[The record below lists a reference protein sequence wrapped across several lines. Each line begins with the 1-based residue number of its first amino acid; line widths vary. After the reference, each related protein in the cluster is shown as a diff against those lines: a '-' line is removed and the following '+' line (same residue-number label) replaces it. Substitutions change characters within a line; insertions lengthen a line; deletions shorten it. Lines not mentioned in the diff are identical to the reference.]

1 MNKPIVGITM
11 GDPAGSGPEITIK
24 ALADPEQYSYCRPIV
39 VGDVKVMEQAK
50 KFVGREDIVIH
61 RCEKVSDALFTP
73 GTIDV
78 LHLDLIED
86 ISKFEIAKVSVE
98 GGNAAFQCVKK
109 VIELAMAGE
118 VDATCT
124 NALNKEAMNK
134 ALEYYHGEKSD
145 GYTHFD
151 GHTEIYATYT
161 HTKKYTMMLAHHD
174 LRVVHVSTHVS
185 LREAC
190 DRVKKDRVLEYIRR
204 CTKALQQ
211 LGVKGKMAVAGLNP
225 HSGEHGLF
233 GWEEVKEIAPAV
245 AQAQQ
250 EGYDV
255 VGPIGPDSVFHQA
268 LQGRYQAVLSL
279 YHDQGHIATKTYDFE
294 RTIAVT
300 LDMPFLRTSVD
311 HGTAFD
317 IAGKGIVSDISMI
330 EAIRLAAKYAPN
342 FVQKQA

>member
-1 MNKPIVGITM
+1 MKKPLIGVPM
-11 GDPAGSGPEITIK
+11 GDPAGVGAEITVK
-24 ALADPEQYSYCRPIV
+24 SLMSDKVKDVADVIV
-39 VGDVKVMEQAK
+39 VGDKEVLAQALKVCGLTAELNCVDDPADGRYEDGVINVIDLDNIDMASLQMGKVQAMCGK
-50 KFVGREDIVIH
+50 
-61 RCEKVSDALFTP
+61 
-73 GTIDV
+73 
-78 LHLDLIED
+78 
-86 ISKFEIAKVSVE
+86 
-98 GGNAAFQCVKK
+98 AAFEYIEKCV
-109 VIELAMAGE
+109 ELAMAHKI
-118 VDATCT
+118 DAIATT
-124 NALNKEAMNK
+124 PINKEALRAAHVN
-134 ALEYYHGEKSD
+134 YI
-145 GYTHFD
+145 
-151 GHTEIYATYT
+151 GHTEILGALS
-161 HTKKYTMMLAHHD
+161 HSRDPLTMFEVD
-174 LRVVHVSTHVS
+174 GLRVFFLTRHMS

-190 DRVKKDRVLEYIRR
+190 DAVKKDRVLEYIRR

-268 LQGRYQAVLSL
+268 LQGRYQAVISL

>member
-1 MNKPIVGITM
+1 MKKPLIGVPM
-11 GDPAGSGPEITIK
+11 GDPAGVGAEITVK
-24 ALADPEQYSYCRPIV
+24 SLMSDKVKDVADVIV
-39 VGDVKVMEQAK
+39 VGDKEVLAQALKVCGLTAEMNCVDDPADGRYEDGVINVIDLDNIDMASLQMGKVQAMCGK
-50 KFVGREDIVIH
+50 
-61 RCEKVSDALFTP
+61 
-73 GTIDV
+73 
-78 LHLDLIED
+78 
-86 ISKFEIAKVSVE
+86 
-98 GGNAAFQCVKK
+98 AAFEYIKKCV
-109 VIELAMAGE
+109 ELAMAHKI
-118 VDATCT
+118 DAIATT
-124 NALNKEAMNK
+124 PINKEALRAAHVN
-134 ALEYYHGEKSD
+134 YI
-145 GYTHFD
+145 
-151 GHTEIYATYT
+151 GHTEILGALS
-161 HTKKYTMMLAHHD
+161 HSRDPLTMFEVD
-174 LRVVHVSTHVS
+174 GLRVFFLTRHMS

-190 DRVKKDRVLEYIRR
+190 DAVKKDRVLEYIRR

>member
-1 MNKPIVGITM
+1 MKKPLIGVPM
-11 GDPAGSGPEITIK
+11 GDPAGVGAEITVK
-24 ALADPEQYSYCRPIV
+24 SLMSDKVKDVADVIV
-39 VGDVKVMEQAK
+39 VGDKEVLAQALKVCGLTAELNCVDDPADGRYEDGVINVIDLDNIDMASLQMGKVQAMCGK
-50 KFVGREDIVIH
+50 
-61 RCEKVSDALFTP
+61 
-73 GTIDV
+73 
-78 LHLDLIED
+78 
-86 ISKFEIAKVSVE
+86 
-98 GGNAAFQCVKK
+98 AAFEYIEKCV
-109 VIELAMAGE
+109 ELAMAHKI
-118 VDATCT
+118 DAIATT
-124 NALNKEAMNK
+124 PINKEALRAAHVN
-134 ALEYYHGEKSD
+134 YI
-145 GYTHFD
+145 
-151 GHTEIYATYT
+151 GHTEILGALS
-161 HTKKYTMMLAHHD
+161 HSRDPLTMFEVD
-174 LRVVHVSTHVS
+174 GLRVFFLTRDMS

-190 DRVKKDRVLEYIRR
+190 DAVRKDRVLEYIRR

>member
-1 MNKPIVGITM
+1 M
-11 GDPAGSGPEITIK
+11 GDPAGVGAEITVK
-24 ALADPEQYSYCRPIV
+24 SLMSDKVKDVADVIV
-39 VGDVKVMEQAK
+39 VGDKEVLAQALKVCGLTAELNCVDDPADGRYEDGVINVIDLDNIDMASLQMGKVQAMCGK
-50 KFVGREDIVIH
+50 
-61 RCEKVSDALFTP
+61 
-73 GTIDV
+73 
-78 LHLDLIED
+78 
-86 ISKFEIAKVSVE
+86 
-98 GGNAAFQCVKK
+98 AAFEYIEKCV
-109 VIELAMAGE
+109 ELAMAHKI
-118 VDATCT
+118 DAIATT
-124 NALNKEAMNK
+124 PINKEALR
-134 ALEYYHGEKSD
+134 AAHVIYI
-145 GYTHFD
+145 
-151 GHTEIYATYT
+151 GHTEILGALS
-161 HTKKYTMMLAHHD
+161 HSRDPLTMFEVD
-174 LRVVHVSTHVS
+174 GLRVFFLTRHMS

-190 DRVKKDRVLEYIRR
+190 DAVKKDRVLEYIRR

>member
-1 MNKPIVGITM
+1 MKKPLIGVPM
-11 GDPAGSGPEITIK
+11 GDSAGVGAEITVK
-24 ALADPEQYSYCRPIV
+24 SLMSDKVKDVADVIV
-39 VGDVKVMEQAK
+39 VGDKEVLAQALKVCGLTAELNCVDDPADGRYEDGVINVIDLDNIDMASLQMGKVQAMCGK
-50 KFVGREDIVIH
+50 
-61 RCEKVSDALFTP
+61 
-73 GTIDV
+73 
-78 LHLDLIED
+78 
-86 ISKFEIAKVSVE
+86 
-98 GGNAAFQCVKK
+98 AAFEYIEKCV
-109 VIELAMAGE
+109 ELAMAHKI
-118 VDATCT
+118 DAIATT
-124 NALNKEAMNK
+124 PINKEALRAAHVN
-134 ALEYYHGEKSD
+134 YI
-145 GYTHFD
+145 
-151 GHTEIYATYT
+151 GHTEILGALS
-161 HTKKYTMMLAHHD
+161 HSRDPLTMFEVD
-174 LRVVHVSTHVS
+174 GLRVFFLTRHMS

-190 DRVKKDRVLEYIRR
+190 DAVKKDRVLEYIRR

>member
-1 MNKPIVGITM
+1 MKKPLIGVPM
-11 GDPAGSGPEITIK
+11 GDPAGVGAEITVK
-24 ALADPEQYSYCRPIV
+24 SLMSDKVKDVADVIV
-39 VGDVKVMEQAK
+39 VGDKEVLAQALKVCDLTAELNCVDDPADGRYEDGVINVIDLDNINMASLQMGKVQAMCGK
-50 KFVGREDIVIH
+50 
-61 RCEKVSDALFTP
+61 
-73 GTIDV
+73 
-78 LHLDLIED
+78 
-86 ISKFEIAKVSVE
+86 
-98 GGNAAFQCVKK
+98 AAFDYIEKCV
-109 VIELAMAGE
+109 ELAMAHKI
-118 VDATCT
+118 DAIATT
-124 NALNKEAMNK
+124 PINKEALRAAHVN
-134 ALEYYHGEKSD
+134 YI
-145 GYTHFD
+145 
-151 GHTEIYATYT
+151 GHTEILGALS
-161 HTKKYTMMLAHHD
+161 HSRDPLTMFEVD
-174 LRVVHVSTHVS
+174 GLRVFFLTRHMS

-190 DRVKKDRVLEYIRR
+190 DAVKKDRVLEYIRR

>member
-1 MNKPIVGITM
+1 M
-11 GDPAGSGPEITIK
+11 GDPAGVGAEITVK
-24 ALADPEQYSYCRPIV
+24 SLMSDKVKDVADVIV
-39 VGDVKVMEQAK
+39 VGDKEVLAQALKVCGLTAELNCVDDPADGRYEDGVINVIDLDNIDMASLQMGKVQAMCGK
-50 KFVGREDIVIH
+50 
-61 RCEKVSDALFTP
+61 
-73 GTIDV
+73 
-78 LHLDLIED
+78 
-86 ISKFEIAKVSVE
+86 
-98 GGNAAFQCVKK
+98 AAFEYIEKCV
-109 VIELAMAGE
+109 ELAMAHKI
-118 VDATCT
+118 DAIATT
-124 NALNKEAMNK
+124 PINKEALRAAHVN
-134 ALEYYHGEKSD
+134 YI
-145 GYTHFD
+145 
-151 GHTEIYATYT
+151 GHTEILGALS
-161 HTKKYTMMLAHHD
+161 HSRDPLTMFEVD
-174 LRVVHVSTHVS
+174 GLRVFFLTRHMS

-190 DRVKKDRVLEYIRR
+190 DAVKKDRVLEYICR

>member
-190 DRVKKDRVLEYIRR
+190 DRVKKDRVLEVIEIANKACKDMGIENTLQIESGYIDPITSGYHIGCTIRLCIHFLSAVSSGMLVHR
-204 CTKALQQ
+204 CTCQFPVQ
-211 LGVKGKMAVAGLNP
+211 CM
-225 HSGEHGLF
+225 
-233 GWEEVKEIAPAV
+233 
-245 AQAQQ
+245 
-250 EGYDV
+250 EGRHFTR
-255 VGPIGPDSVFHQA
+255 PISDKDSPV
-268 LQGRYQAVLSL
+268 S
-279 YHDQGHIATKTYDFE
+279 
-294 RTIAVT
+294 
-300 LDMPFLRTSVD
+300 
-311 HGTAFD
+311 
-317 IAGKGIVSDISMI
+317 GIVLCLNSFRQGIFNLHTY
-330 EAIRLAAKYAPN
+330 RLI
-342 FVQKQA
+342 F

>member
-1 MNKPIVGITM
+1 MKKPLIGVPM
-11 GDPAGSGPEITIK
+11 GDPAGVGAEITVK
-24 ALADPEQYSYCRPIV
+24 SLMSDKVKDVADVIV
-39 VGDVKVMEQAK
+39 VGDKEVLAQALKVCGLTAELNCVDDPADGRYEDGVINVIDLDNIDMASLQMGKVQAMCGK
-50 KFVGREDIVIH
+50 
-61 RCEKVSDALFTP
+61 
-73 GTIDV
+73 
-78 LHLDLIED
+78 
-86 ISKFEIAKVSVE
+86 
-98 GGNAAFQCVKK
+98 AAFEYIEKCV
-109 VIELAMAGE
+109 ELAMAHKI
-118 VDATCT
+118 DAIATT
-124 NALNKEAMNK
+124 PINKEALRAAHVN
-134 ALEYYHGEKSD
+134 YI
-145 GYTHFD
+145 
-151 GHTEIYATYT
+151 GHTEILGALS
-161 HTKKYTMMLAHHD
+161 HSRDPLTMFEVD
-174 LRVVHVSTHVS
+174 GLRVFFLTRHMS

-190 DRVKKDRVLEYIRR
+190 DAVKKDRVLEYIRR

-255 VGPIGPDSVFHQA
+255 VGPIGPDSVFHQV